1 MQPSGMNGGAS
12 MQGGTTGQSGQM
24 GGQAGAG
31 R

>member
-12 MQGGTTGQSGQM
+12 MQGGTTGQSGEM
-24 GGQAGAG
+24 GG